1 MKVLF
6 YDLLPQHNAIDA
18 EISAAIDRVR
28 DRSFYI
34 LGPEVEAF
42 EAEYSQFHGVPH
54 TISVGNG
61 FDALALTLRGL
72 GIGPGDEVITTTH
85 TFIATVG
92 AISASGATPILVDC
106 HRDTLSIDPVAVE
119 SAISP
124 RTKAIIAVHLYGR
137 IADIES
143 LGRIAERHHL
153 ALIEDAA
160 QAHGARMGNRL
171 SGTFG
176 IAGCFSFYPTK
187 NLGAL
192 GDGGAIITRD
202 AELAHRLR
210 LLRNYGS
217 TAKYQ
222 HEVVGFNS
230 RLDDIQAAILRA
242 KLARLDE
249 WNNQRRSI
257 ASRYRDLLDGHVE
270 IPAIPHD
277 PSAEDHSYHL
287 FVVACE
293 RRDEVRTVMDRA
305 GIQTAIHYPTPVH
318 LQKAYESLGYHRG
331 AFPNAEAAA
340 RRLVSLPLFPGMPIE
355 QTEWVAASL
364 IDAVKG

>member
-6 YDLLPQHNAIDA
+6 YDLLPQHNLIDA

-28 DRSFYI
+28 NRSFYI

-42 EAEYSQFHGVPH
+42 EAEYSGFHGVPH

-106 HRDTLSIDPVAVE
+106 QRDTLSIDPVAVE
-119 SAISP
+119 AAITP
-124 RTKAIIAVHLYGR
+124 RTKAVIAVHLYGR
-137 IADIES
+137 IAEMES
-143 LGRIAERHHL
+143 LVRITERHHL

-160 QAHGARMGNRL
+160 QAHGARIGKQL
-171 SGTFG
+171 AGTFG
-176 IAGCFSFYPTK
+176 VAGCFSFYPTK

-202 AELAHRLR
+202 AALAHRLR

-222 HEVVGFNS
+222 HEIVGFNS

-242 KLARLDE
+242 KLTRLDE
-249 WNNQRRSI
+249 WNDQRRSI
-257 ASRYRDLLDGHVE
+257 AARYLERLQGQVDVPALPRDC
-270 IPAIPHD
+270 
-277 PSAEDHSYHL
+277 SAVDHAYHL

-293 RRDEVRTVMDRA
+293 CRDEVRAKMDRA
-305 GIQTAIHYPTPVH
+305 GIQTAIHYPIPVH
-318 LQKAYESLGYHRG
+318 RQKAYESLGYQQG
-331 AFPNAEAAA
+331 EFPNAEAAA
-340 RRLVSLPLFPGMPIE
+340 RRLISLPLFPGMPKE
-355 QTEWVAASL
+355 QIEWVITSL
-364 IDAVKG
+364 IDAVNC